1 MIFFYSASKVKA
13 LAMRA
18 PKRLERLSCFIGLG
32 RPRVFTQPGPLADMT
47 CLPPDLWPGAI
58 ACDEATDILAA
69 SRRRERRASARLHQ
83 WFHAA
88 EGVSLPPAGADG
100 LE

>member
-1 MIFFYSASKVKA
+1 
-13 LAMRA
+13 MR
-18 PKRLERLSCFIGLG
+18 GG
-32 RPRVFTQPGPLADMT
+32 GPRSQFDPLADMT

-58 ACDEATDILAA
+58 ACAVMLALNRRRGGGADEATDILAG
-69 SRRRERRASARLHQ
+69 SRRRGRRASAKLHQ

-88 EGVSLPPAGADG
+88 EGVSMPPPGADG

>member
-1 MIFFYSASKVKA
+1 MPFKGVISDF
-13 LAMRA
+13 
-18 PKRLERLSCFIGLG
+18 
-32 RPRVFTQPGPLADMT
+32 GPLADMT

-58 ACDEATDILAA
+58 ACAVMLTLNRPRGGGADEATDILAG
-69 SRRRERRASARLHQ
+69 SRRRGRRASARLHQ

-88 EGVSLPPAGADG
+88 EGVSMPPPGAVG